1 MEFLNHLCDCAA
13 AAGSCQPA
21 HEDVIARRIAPLPF
35 QRTQRTLLPDKTFA
49 LLRLRGSF
57 KWNASSQRQRS
68 FSSPSSF
75 WLYVHF

>member
-1 MEFLNHLCDCAA
+1 
-13 AAGSCQPA
+13 
-21 HEDVIARRIAPLPF
+21 
-35 QRTQRTLLPDKTFA
+35 
-49 LLRLRGSF
+49 LRLRGSF